1 VSTKITSAFVGCSV
15 TLGEGFEPEQRE
27 GQIYSSLVAKHFMF
41 DSDNLARKGASNHM
55 IFLIAANAIRSQ
67 DYDMI
72 FCQWSELNR
81 LWLSPAP
88 DAWYYATGHAT
99 EDYHSKD
106 LVLDTKT
113 QNQLAETILM
123 LNHDY
128 QNIMILIDYVNILT
142 DLSQHY
148 KTKIVFINGML
159 PWQDDLIRN
168 ISHVDQLS
176 KYTRDLLDADNRD
189 DKEVL
194 ILFKQLQTNFKSMN
208 IKQWVNPFESFQS
221 LTVDLGPLDHH
232 PGPKS
237 HRVMANLIH
246 NYLETTDL

>member
-1 VSTKITSAFVGCSV
+1 MSTKINSAFVGCSI

-27 GQIYSSLVAKHFMF
+27 GQIYPSLVAKHFMF
-41 DSDNLARKGASNHM
+41 DSDNLSHKGASNHM
-55 IFLIAANAIRSQ
+55 IFLITAQAIRSQ
-67 DYDMI
+67 RYDMI

-88 DAWYYATGHAT
+88 DAWYYTTGHAT
-99 EDYHSKD
+99 KDYHSKD

-148 KTKIVFINGML
+148 KTKIIFINGML
-159 PWQDDLIRN
+159 PWQDDLIKN

-176 KYTRDLLDADNRD
+176 TYTLKLLDADNRD
-189 DKEVL
+189 DEEVL
-194 ILFKQLQTNFKSMN
+194 TLYKQLQTNFKSMN
-208 IKQWVNPFESFQS
+208 MKQWVNPFESFQS
-221 LTVDLGPLDHH
+221 LTIDLGPLGHH

-246 NYLETTDL
+246 NYLETANL